1 MSLQTQTTQ
10 TKTESEEMEMKTK
23 EEFGFYIRK
32 TVIKNLLSAHRK
44 IADRGNVKSLIIL
57 TKFILKISNQFNDM
71 LIDLG
76 LEENDNSSDKPPDAF
91 WHCNAAEAGSK
102 PGRCRGQNTRKE
114 E

>member
-10 TKTESEEMEMKTK
+10 TKTESEEMEMKIK

-76 LEENDNSSDKPPDAF
+76 LEENDNSSDKPPDKSR
-91 WHCNAAEAGSK
+91 HCNAAEAGFK
-102 PGRCRGQNTRKE
+102 PGNAEDRI
-114 E
+114 

>member
-10 TKTESEEMEMKTK
+10 TKTESEEMEMK

-32 TVIKNLLSAHRK
+32 TVVKNLLSAHRK

-71 LIDLG
+71 LIDLE

-91 WHCNAAEAGSK
+91 WRCNAAKAGSK
-102 PGRCRGQNTRKE
+102 PGLRNAEDRI
-114 E
+114 

>member
-10 TKTESEEMEMKTK
+10 TKTESEEMEMKIK

-76 LEENDNSSDKPPDAF
+76 LE
-91 WHCNAAEAGSK
+91 
-102 PGRCRGQNTRKE
+102 
-114 E
+114 

>member
-1 MSLQTQTTQ
+1 MSSQTQTTQ
-10 TKTESEEMEMKTK
+10 TKTESEEMEMKIK

-44 IADRGNVKSLIIL
+44 IADRGNVKSLI
-57 TKFILKISNQFNDM
+57 ILKISNQFNDM

-91 WHCNAAEAGSK
+91 WHCNAAKAGSK
-102 PGRCRGQNTRKE
+102 PGLRNAEDRV
-114 E
+114 

>member
-10 TKTESEEMEMKTK
+10 TKTESEEMEMKIK

-71 LIDLG
+71 
-76 LEENDNSSDKPPDAF
+76 
-91 WHCNAAEAGSK
+91 
-102 PGRCRGQNTRKE
+102 
-114 E
+114 

>member
-10 TKTESEEMEMKTK
+10 TQTESEEMKMKIK

-91 WHCNAAEAGSK
+91 WHCNAAKAGSK
-102 PGRCRGQNTRKE
+102 PGLRNTEDRV
-114 E
+114 

>member
-10 TKTESEEMEMKTK
+10 TKTESEEMEMK

-32 TVIKNLLSAHRK
+32 TVVKNLLSAHRK

-71 LIDLG
+71 LIDLE

-91 WHCNAAEAGSK
+91 
-102 PGRCRGQNTRKE
+102 
-114 E
+114 

>member
-1 MSLQTQTTQ
+1 MSSQTQTTQ
-10 TKTESEEMEMKTK
+10 TKTESEEMEMKIK

-91 WHCNAAEAGSK
+91 WHCNAAKAGSK
-102 PGRCRGQNTRKE
+102 PGLRNAEDRV
-114 E
+114 

>member
-1 MSLQTQTTQ
+1 
-10 TKTESEEMEMKTK
+10 MKIK

-44 IADRGNVKSLIIL
+44 IADRGNAKSLIIL

-71 LIDLG
+71 LIDLE

-91 WHCNAAEAGSK
+91 WRCNAAEAGSK
-102 PGRCRGQNTRKE
+102 PGRCRGQNKNRR
-114 E
+114 

>member
-44 IADRGNVKSLIIL
+44 ISDRGNVKSLIIL

-91 WHCNAAEAGSK
+91 WHEQIAAK
-102 PGRCRGQNTRKE
+102 IR
-114 E
+114 